1 MTTRTDRTAAV
12 RLAWAATKLTRAGR
26 HPIAIGRLAG
36 TVGVDPAEAHRLMDL
51 MGFALR
57 DGLVLMDRGMDR
69 GPRPGTADRSGG
81 DGFRMDLFLLAIATG
96 EPVHADSTCPA
107 TGARVRVHFTRE
119 RVLSVD
125 PPHAVVAASRLSD
138 IDLTLGSEYVESLIC
153 TQFFASKEASAGWL
167 LENIDGRVL
176 SVPDYL
182 AHARRMVA
190 ALEAWPTI

>member
-12 RLAWAATKLTRAGR
+12 RIAWAATKLTRAGR
-26 HPIAIGRLAG
+26 HPIAIGRLAA
-36 TVGVDPAEAHRLMDL
+36 TVGMDPAEAHRLMDL
-51 MGFALR
+51 MGYVIR
-57 DGLVLMDRGMDR
+57 DGLVVMDRGS
-69 GPRPGTADRSGG
+69 RPGPADRTGS
-81 DGFRMDLFLLAIATG
+81 DRYRVDLFLLAVATG
-96 EPVHADSTCPA
+96 EPVHADSVCPA

-138 IDLTLGSEYVESLIC
+138 IDLTHGQDYVEALVC
-153 TQFFASKEASAGWL
+153 TQFFASKEAAAGWL

-182 AHARRMVA
+182 AHTRRMAA

>member
-12 RLAWAATKLTRAGR
+12 RIAWAATKLTRAGR
-26 HPIAIGRLAG
+26 HPIAIGRLAA
-36 TVGVDPAEAHRLMDL
+36 TVGMDPAEAHRLMDL
-51 MGFALR
+51 MGFVIR
-57 DGLVLMDRGMDR
+57 DGLVVMDRGSRPAD
-69 GPRPGTADRSGG
+69 RPGSDRY
-81 DGFRMDLFLLAIATG
+81 RVDLFLLAVATG
-96 EPVHADSTCPA
+96 EPVHADAVCPA

-125 PPHAVVAASRLSD
+125 PPHAVVAASRLSG
-138 IDLTLGSEYVESLIC
+138 IDLALGQDYVEALVC
-153 TQFFASKEASAGWL
+153 TGFFASKEAAAGWL

-182 AHARRMVA
+182 AHTRRMVA

>member
-12 RLAWAATKLTRAGR
+12 RIAWAATKLTRAGR
-26 HPIAIGRLAG
+26 HPIAIGRLAA
-36 TVGVDPAEAHRLMDL
+36 TVGMDPAEAHRLMDL
-51 MGFALR
+51 MGFVIR
-57 DGLVLMDRGMDR
+57 DGLVVMDRGSRPAGRAGSDR
-69 GPRPGTADRSGG
+69 YRV
-81 DGFRMDLFLLAIATG
+81 DLFLLAVATG
-96 EPVHADSTCPA
+96 EPVHADAVCPA

-125 PPHAVVAASRLSD
+125 PPHAVVAASRLSG
-138 IDLTLGSEYVESLIC
+138 IDLALGQDYVEALVC
-153 TQFFASKEASAGWL
+153 TEFFASKEAASGWL